1 MFFLPCHAHIV
12 VYLHFVFAC
21 CSRFHILIFSV
32 CTFIHHN
39 YNDGLSPSDIE
50 EASID
55 VRDEIEA
62 SSNEN
67 VLILYV

>member
-1 MFFLPCHAHIV
+1 MDRYNFLPKASIIN
-12 VYLHFVFAC
+12 FFN
-21 CSRFHILIFSV
+21 ILE
-32 CTFIHHN
+32 
-39 YNDGLSPSDIE
+39 YSDIE

-67 VLILYV
+67 VLILYVWWHI